1 MYAVRMTTQRLTSRQ
16 AADLLGVKIETI
28 YAYTS
33 RGLLTSERRPGGR
46 GSTFDAAQVR
56 ALAQGR
62 SAPGRVRPQPAHP
75 GPAHPDPAHPDPAHP
90 DLVHPDPAHHPDPDR
105 SAPLVLHSGITLI
118 ADGRLFYRGAD
129 AVELADRYRFE
140 QVAALLWEVAAG
152 SGVEFE
158 ISAELFGALRR
169 AGA

>member
-28 YAYTS
+28 YAYAS

-62 SAPGRVRPQPAHP
+62 SAPGRVRPQP
-75 GPAHPDPAHPDPAHP
+75 GHPDPGHPDP
-90 DLVHPDPAHHPDPDR
+90 VHHPDPDR

-129 AVELADRYRFE
+129 
-140 QVAALLWEVAAG
+140 
-152 SGVEFE
+152 
-158 ISAELFGALRR
+158 
-169 AGA
+169 